1 MRLIALAAGL
11 MMSLGLQAQSDAIAR
26 YFDKYMNDDRF
37 TVVFVSPKMFDMV
50 SKMDLQTGDPQ
61 AQAALDIIKDLQG
74 LRILT
79 TEVTPLKFFQEAKDM
94 LPGKGYEVLM
104 TVRDNKSGDNVEFL
118 VKEAGDKIHEL
129 LLLVGSSDEFVML
142 SFTGAIDLKK
152 IGELSKVLNVEGA
165 EHLEKLEDQ

>member
-1 MRLIALAAGL
+1 MRLIALAVSL
-11 MMSLGLQAQSDAIAR
+11 MMSLGLYAQSDAIVQ

-50 SKMDLQTGDPQ
+50 SKMDLQTGDPE

-79 TEVTPLKFFQEAKDM
+79 TEVTPNKFYQEAKAT
-94 LPGKGYEVLM
+94 LPTKGYEVLM
-104 TVRDNKSGDNVEFL
+104 TVRDGGDNVEFL
-118 VKEAGDKIHEL
+118 VKEADGKIHEL
-129 LLLVGSSDEFVML
+129 LLLVGDSDEFVML
-142 SFTGAIDLKK
+142 SFVGTIDLKK

-165 EHLEKLEDQ
+165 EHLEKLENQ

>member
-11 MMSLGLQAQSDAIAR
+11 MMSLGLQAQSDAIAQ
-26 YFDKYMNDDRF
+26 YFNKYMNDDRF

-50 SKMDLQTGDPQ
+50 SKMDLHTDDPQ
-61 AQAALDIIKDLQG
+61 AQATLDIIKDLEG

-79 TEVTPLKFFQEAKDM
+79 TEVTPRKFFQEAKAM

-118 VKEAGDKIHEL
+118 VKEAGDRIHEL

-142 SFTGAIDLKK
+142 SFTGNIDLKK

>member
-11 MMSLGLQAQSDAIAR
+11 MMCLGLHAQTDAIVR
-26 YFDKYMNDDRF
+26 YFDKYMHDDRF

-50 SKMDLQTGDPQ
+50 SKMDLQTGDPE

-79 TEVTPLKFFQEAKDM
+79 TDVTPQKFFEEAKST
-94 LPGKGYEVLM
+94 LPTKGYEVLM

-118 VKEAGDKIHEL
+118 VKESGDRIQEL
-129 LLLVGSSDEFVML
+129 LLLVGGHDEFVML
-142 SFTGAIDLKK
+142 SFVGNIDLKK